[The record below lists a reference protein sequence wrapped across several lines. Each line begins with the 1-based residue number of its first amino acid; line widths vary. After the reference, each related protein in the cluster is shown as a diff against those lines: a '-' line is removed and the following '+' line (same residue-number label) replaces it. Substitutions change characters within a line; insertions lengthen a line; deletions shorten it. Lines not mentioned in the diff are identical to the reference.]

1 MMGLS
6 VVASLF
12 ALRLKG
18 VLGLPGILLLAFG
31 MQIALIAMLTLTQSW
46 LAIAV
51 LFLRI
56 VPDAL
61 SRPYKMGR
69 IQPLL
74 EDAARATYVSFQN
87 LCGKLLF
94 AGSLL
99 LASVSSTDVAALPY
113 SDIRMILGYYVAAG
127 LVVWI
132 ALALTARR
140 AGVAP
145 KA

>member
-1 MMGLS
+1 
-6 VVASLF
+6 
-12 ALRLKG
+12 
-18 VLGLPGILLLAFG
+18 
-31 MQIALIAMLTLTQSW
+31 MQIGLIAVLTLTQSW

-61 SRPYKMGR
+61 SHPFKMGR

-74 EDAARATYVSFQN
+74 EDAARATFVSFQS

-99 LASVSSTDVAALPY
+99 LASVSASDVSAMPY
-113 SDIRMILGYYVAAG
+113 ADIRMILGWYVAAG
-127 LVVWI
+127 IVVWLL
-132 ALALTARR
+132 LALSARR

-145 KA
+145 QNG